1 MEELMPVFLK
11 LFQKTKKM
19 EYFWTHFTRP
29 VLSDTKVR
37 ERHYKKTVD

>member
-1 MEELMPVFLK
+1 MPVFLK

-19 EYFWTHFTRP
+19 EYFQTHFTRP

-37 ERHYKKTVD
+37 ERLYKETID